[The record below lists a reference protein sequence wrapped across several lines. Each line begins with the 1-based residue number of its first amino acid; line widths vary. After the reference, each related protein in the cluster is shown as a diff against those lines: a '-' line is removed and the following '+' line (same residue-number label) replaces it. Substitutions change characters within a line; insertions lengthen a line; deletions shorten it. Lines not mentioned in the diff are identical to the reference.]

1 MDELYADPRHPY
13 TIGLLGAVPR
23 VAGSGRL
30 QEIPGIV
37 PSRTEPASSCVF
49 APRCERA
56 TDECLEQVPP
66 LEARAACFHPGKEG
80 RRMSVLEVKG
90 LRMEFDLGGGR
101 VVKAVD
107 GIDLEIGAGEVVGPG
122 GGVRQR
128 QVHGR
133 QLHPAAARAHRRD
146 DRAQRHRHHAHVA
159 ARAAPAAAA
168 DAHGLPGP
176 VLLAEPADV
185 DRRRGRGAAAAAREA
200 RGREL
205 DARVA
210 SLFEK
215 VGLRDE
221 LRHRYPHELSGGQRQ
236 RVGLARALALEP
248 SLLVAD
254 EPVSALDVSVQASIL
269 NLLRDLQE
277 ELDFAC
283 LFITHDLSTVE
294 YLCDRV
300 MVMYLGRTMEAG
312 TREQVFSQ
320 PTHPYTQA
328 LLSAAPVPDP
338 VEQRTRR
345 RVVLGADLPSPA
357 DPPSGCLFRTRCPIA
372 ARAMPRAEEERPE
385 LRDVGGGHVA
395 ACHLIGP
402 RRRAALTGEHR

>member
-1 MDELYADPRHPY
+1 
-13 TIGLLGAVPR
+13 
-23 VAGSGRL
+23 
-30 QEIPGIV
+30 
-37 PSRTEPASSCVF
+37 
-49 APRCERA
+49 
-56 TDECLEQVPP
+56 
-66 LEARAACFHPGKEG
+66 
-80 RRMSVLEVKG
+80 MSVLEVSG

-107 GIDLEIGAGEVVGPG
+107 GVDLTIGAGEVVGLVGESGSGKSTVGNCILRLLEPTG
-122 GGVRQR
+122 GRIVLDGTDITRMSR
-128 QVHGR
+128 R
-133 QLHPAAARAHRRD
+133 QLRPLRRQMHMVFQD
-146 DRAQRHRHHAHVA
+146 PFSSLNPRMATG
-159 ARAAPAAAA
+159 
-168 DAHGLPGP
+168 DAVGEPLRLHG
-176 VLLAEPADV
+176 
-185 DRRRGRGAAAAAREA
+185 EA

-205 DARVA
+205 DKRVA

-236 RVGLARALALEP
+236 RVGLARALALGP
-248 SLLVAD
+248 SLLIAD

-269 NLLRDLQE
+269 NLLRDLQS

-312 TREQVFSQ
+312 TREQVFAK

-338 VEQRTRR
+338 VEQRSRR

-372 ARAMPRAEEERPE
+372 AQALPRAEEERPE

-402 RRRAALTGEHR
+402 DGEPPAVAATGRFSRVGARAASAS